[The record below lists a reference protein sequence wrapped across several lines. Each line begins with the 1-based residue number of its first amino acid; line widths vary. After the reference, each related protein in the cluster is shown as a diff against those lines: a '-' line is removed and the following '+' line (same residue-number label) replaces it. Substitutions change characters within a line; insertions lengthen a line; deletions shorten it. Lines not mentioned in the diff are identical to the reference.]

1 MKNKGGKEMS
11 NRIKKRYSRSDRH
24 MSNFSFK
31 IISLMHDNPLL
42 PIFRNPQRLL
52 KAAGLKPGQKVMEV
66 GCGPGFFTI
75 PAAKIVGEGGF
86 VYAVDVHP
94 LAIERV
100 KEKIVREGIK
110 NVGPILANASDTG
123 LPDRSID
130 LAFLFG
136 LRYIAGGLE
145 NVIAETHRI
154 LKPGGVLSFE
164 KTRGSEKK
172 LSEEVERGG
181 FIYSGK
187 QARIFLFII
196 SPYPIL

>member
-1 MKNKGGKEMS
+1 MKNKGGKGMS
-11 NRIKKRYSRSDRH
+11 NRIKKRHCRSDPH

-42 PIFRNPQRLL
+42 PYFRNLQRLL
-52 KAAGLKPGQKVMEV
+52 KAAGLKPGQKVLEV

-75 PAAKIVGEGGF
+75 PAAKIVGEEGF
-86 VYAVDVHP
+86 VYAVDVH
-94 LAIERV
+94 
-100 KEKIVREGIK
+100 
-110 NVGPILANASDTG
+110 ILTNASDIG

-145 NVIAETHRI
+145 NVIAEIYCI

-164 KTRGSEKK
+164 KTKGSEKK
-172 LSEEVERGG
+172 LIEEVEREG
-181 FIYSGK
+181 FIYSGR
-187 QARIFLFII
+187 QARIFLFTKGKDGENG
-196 SPYPIL
+196 

>member
-1 MKNKGGKEMS
+1 MNNNIKE
-11 NRIKKRYSRSDRH
+11 RYH
-24 MSNFSFK
+24 HSNFAFR

-42 PIFRNPQRLL
+42 PIFRNPYKLL
-52 KAAGLKPGQKVMEV
+52 RAAGLKPGQKVLEV

-75 PAAKIVGEGGF
+75 PGAKIVGKEGF
-86 VYAVDVHP
+86 VYAVDIFP

-100 KEKIVREGIK
+100 EEKIKKEGIK
-110 NVGPILANASDTG
+110 NVKPILANASNTG

-145 NVIAETHRI
+145 NVISEIHRV

-164 KTRGSEKK
+164 KTRGSAKK
-172 LSEEVERGG
+172 LIEEVERGG
-181 FIYSGK
+181 FTYSEK
-187 QARIFLFII
+187 QGRIFLFTKKRN
-196 SPYPIL
+196 SQND